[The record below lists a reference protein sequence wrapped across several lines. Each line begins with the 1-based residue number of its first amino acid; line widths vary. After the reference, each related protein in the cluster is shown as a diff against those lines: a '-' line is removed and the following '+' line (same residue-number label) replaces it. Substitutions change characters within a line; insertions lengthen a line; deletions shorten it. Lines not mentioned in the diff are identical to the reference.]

1 MNLLITCPFGLWS
14 LLANE
19 LKKIWLTPRDT
30 FQTGTFLTTDMYNM
44 MRINFWSRLAN
55 KVFIELASGEAKDF
69 NQLFNLIKWSAYGQ
83 YLSNTKLSLKIQ
95 TKNSMLSASRA
106 IQSVAHKAL
115 LESIANFWKEE
126 SFTTELLL
134 SIENNKAHLYL
145 NSSWTALYQRG
156 YKTQAWEAP
165 LKENLAVALLL
176 LANRKFKS
184 PLIDPF
190 CWSGTIAIEGA
201 LLAKN
206 IAPWSRRNFAFEKFK
221 NFEAWTFEKIKQDA
235 KAWIFKN
242 KYTIF
247 ASDIDT
253 QMINIAQNNAKRA
266 NVGDI
271 ISFQQKNFLTSNF
284 HTEENTRIIT
294 NPPYGKRIKNQNLEN
309 IYTRL
314 NDTFEWNIFWG
325 WISTYSINKTKEE
338 RRNKKKLFNG
348 NEQCYFQWR
357 K

>member
-1 MNLLITCPFGLWS
+1 MNLLITCPFGLGS

-19 LKKIWLTPRDT
+19 LKKIGLTPRDT
-30 FQTGTFLTTDMYNM
+30 FQTGIFLTTDMYNM

-69 NQLFNLIKWSAYGQ
+69 NQLFNLIKGSAYGQ

-115 LESIANFWKEE
+115 LESIANFGKEE

-145 NSSWTALYQRG
+145 NSSGTALYQRG
-156 YKTQAWEAP
+156 YKTQAGEAP

-190 CWSGTIAIEGA
+190 CGSGTIAIEAA

-206 IAPWSRRNFAFEKFK
+206 IAPGSRRNFAFEKFK
-221 NFEAWTFEKIKQDA
+221 NFEAGTFEKIKQDA
-235 KAWIFKN
+235 KAGIFKN

-266 NVGDI
+266 NVDDI

-284 HTEENTRIIT
+284 HAEENTRIIT
-294 NPPYGKRIKNQNLEN
+294 NPPYGKRIRNQNLEN

-314 NDTFEWNIFWG
+314 NDTFEGNIFGG

-338 RRNKKKLFNG
+338 RRNEKKLFNG

>member
-44 MRINFWSRLAN
+44 MKINFWSRLAN

-69 NQLFNLIKWSAYGQ
+69 NQLFNLIKWSTYGQ

-126 SFTTELLL
+126 NFTTELLL

-165 LKENLAVALLL
+165 IKENLAVALLL

-190 CWSGTIAIEGA
+190 CWSGTIAIEAA

-266 NVGDI
+266 NVDDI
-271 ISFQQKNFLTSNF
+271 ITFQQKNFLTSNF
-284 HTEENTRIIT
+284 HAEENTRIIT

-338 RRNKKKLFNG
+338 RRNEKKLFNG